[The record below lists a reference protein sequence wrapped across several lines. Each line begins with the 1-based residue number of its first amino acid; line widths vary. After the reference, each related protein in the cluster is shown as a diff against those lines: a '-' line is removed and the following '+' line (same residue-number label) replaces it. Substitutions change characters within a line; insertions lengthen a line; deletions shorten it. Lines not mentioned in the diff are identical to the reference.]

1 MCWGR
6 TAISDAVAAVVIARD
21 SPRILLVEFNP
32 FQPAHTP
39 ISLGYLAAFLKTHGF
54 QTDVLNIGSDTIV
67 SVRELAERLA
77 RTRPAVVGFSAYQ
90 RNLFFLKGFAEWCK
104 SLVPDCRVALGGPQ
118 ATFLPTEALGDLP
131 SVDLVC
137 RAEGEPALLCLV
149 QRIQQGAEIR
159 ELPGWSGRGA
169 DGSLWDGGPSDPA
182 PADLD
187 AYPSPYLEGIL
198 DPKGTDEAILLA
210 SRGCPYQCAFC
221 YTPKAFGRRIRFH
234 SPERVLEEM
243 GWICK
248 QGVSRFWFAD
258 PSFTFHEGRVRQ
270 LLEGVLTRGLRIGI
284 WLETRADLV
293 EVDLLALMKRA
304 GVHTVAFGLE
314 SACQR
319 VLERIRKPLDLTVME
334 RAIRLTQ
341 EAGIDVELFS
351 QYGLPGET
359 FEDSK
364 ETLRFVQE
372 NRVAVRGNTNAQQM
386 QIYFGTDIQTDPEAF
401 GIHPLPEFVPSYLS
415 IGSRYETDW
424 MSADQIQAVGRL
436 WRAASLDGGK
446 HVVS

>member
-1 MCWGR
+1 M
-6 TAISDAVAAVVIARD
+6 AISHVAVAPVIAPNFCRV
-21 SPRILLVEFNP
+21 LLVEFNP

-39 ISLGYLAAFLKTHGF
+39 ISLGYLAAFLKKHGF
-54 QTDVLNIGSDTIV
+54 ETEVLNIGSDTLV
-67 SVRELAERLA
+67 SVRELGEHLVRM
-77 RTRPAVVGFSAYQ
+77 RPAIVGFAAYQ
-90 RNLFFLKGFAEWCK
+90 RNLFFLRGLAGWCK
-104 SLVPDCRVALGGPQ
+104 ALVPDCWVVLGGPQ
-118 ATFLPTEALGDLP
+118 ATFLPTDSLAELP

-137 RAEGEPALLCLV
+137 RAEGEPALLSLA
-149 QRIQQGAEIR
+149 QRGR
-159 ELPGWSGRGA
+159 EKGEVRDLAGWSGRGP
-169 DGSLWDGGPSDPA
+169 DGSLWDGGIPNPA

-187 AYPSPYLEGIL
+187 VYPSPYLEGVL
-198 DPKGTDEAILLA
+198 NPYGADEAILLA

-221 YTPKAFGRRIRFH
+221 YTPRAFGRKVRFH

-248 QGVSRFWFAD
+248 QGVRRFWFAD

-270 LLEGVLTRGLRIGI
+270 LLEGVLSRGLKLGM

-293 EVDLLALMKRA
+293 EADLLKLMKRA

-314 SACQR
+314 SACR
-319 VLERIRKPLDLTVME
+319 KVLERIRKPLDLDVME

-364 ETLRFVQE
+364 KTLQFVQE

-386 QIYFGTDIQTDPEAF
+386 QIYFGTDIQADPAAF
-401 GIHPLPEFVPSYLS
+401 GIRPLPETVPSYLS

-424 MSADQIQAVGRL
+424 MSTEQIQTVGRL
-436 WRAASLDGGK
+436 WKAASLDGGK
-446 HVVS
+446 QVVS

>member
-1 MCWGR
+1 M
-6 TAISDAVAAVVIARD
+6 AILDVVAAVISRD

-39 ISLGYLAAFLKTHGF
+39 ISLGYLAAFLKKHQFETE
-54 QTDVLNIGSDTIV
+54 VLNIGSDTLV
-67 SVRELAERLA
+67 STRELAERLA
-77 RTRPAVVGFSAYQ
+77 RMRPRVVGFSAYQ
-90 RNLFFLKGFAEWCK
+90 RNLFFIRGLAEWCK
-104 SLVPDCRVALGGPQ
+104 ILVPECLVALGGPQ
-118 ATFLPTEALGDLP
+118 ATFLPTQALPDLP

-137 RAEGEPALLCLV
+137 RSEGEPALLCLAQTV
-149 QRIQQGAEIR
+149 RDGGEVLN
-159 ELPGWSGRGA
+159 LPGWSGKGP
-169 DGSLWDGGPSDPA
+169 DGSLWDGGVPDPA

-198 DPKGTDEAILLA
+198 DPKGADEAILLA

-221 YTPKAFGRRIRFH
+221 YTPKAFGKRIRFH

-243 GWICK
+243 EWISK
-248 QGVSRFWFAD
+248 HGVTRFWFAD
-258 PSFTFHEGRVRQ
+258 PSFTFHEGRVRR
-270 LLEGVLTRGLRIGI
+270 LLEAVLSRGLRLGI

-293 EVDLLALMKRA
+293 EADLLGLMKRA

-314 SACQR
+314 SACRR
-319 VLERIRKPLDLTVME
+319 VLERIRKPLDLAVME

-341 EAGIDVELFS
+341 EAGIEVELFS

-364 ETLRFVQE
+364 ETLRFVQN

-386 QIYFGTDIQTDPEAF
+386 QVYFGTDIQADLAAF
-401 GIHPLPEFVPSYLS
+401 GIRPLAESIPPYLS

-436 WRAASLDGGK
+436 WKAASLDGGK
-446 HVVS
+446 HIVS